1 MRKNKLF
8 AIIAVIVICAVATGV
23 LAACTNDG
31 VGIVGIEKTSS
42 SGNVDTYTVTYTDGS
57 TFTFEVTNGEDGAN
71 GANGTSV
78 SATDIYEQYKLATGD
93 NDLTY
98 EEFVDKFVDV
108 NVGEDNSQVISSVL
122 RSAAAVY
129 TEFYETQTSI
139 GFGGIQA
146 IDKAAVYTGSAVVYK
161 IDGDYTWFIT
171 NYHVVYSQNANDDNL
186 TYSLS
191 GAKDKHIARR
201 IILYLYGSEGSPA
214 SSGEQNG
221 YTSYDY
227 GSYAIECEY
236 AGGSE
241 QNDLALIKAKT
252 QDVQAINP
260 DVREVAFAESYDVGD
275 TAIVIGNTGGDGISV
290 TEGIVSVHSENIN
303 LQISSQTTTHRSMRV
318 DAAMYGGNSGGG
330 CFNVYGQL
338 IGVPH
343 AGNGEEEQGIN
354 YAIPVDT
361 VKAVADNIYYYACD
375 GNDSTGGLNALTL
388 GVTVTEENSR
398 YVYDETSGSGKITAD
413 TTVHEV
419 TDGGIMQTLGLQ
431 AGDKITN
438 ITITRGGEKIS
449 FDIERSYM
457 IAYATYAAKVG
468 DSVTVTYTRGGTSS
482 TTSAHT
488 VQAGDIKSVG

>member
-129 TEFYETQTSI
+129 TEFYETKQSSFPVGSSTS
-139 GFGGIQA
+139 G
-146 IDKAAVYTGSAVVYK
+146 AAVYTGSAVVYK

-241 QNDLALIKAKT
+241 QNDLALIS
-252 QDVQAINP
+252 Q
-260 DVREVAFAESYDVGD
+260 
-275 TAIVIGNTGGDGISV
+275 NT
-290 TEGIVSVHSENIN
+290 
-303 LQISSQTTTHRSMRV
+303 RR
-318 DAAMYGGNSGGG
+318 
-330 CFNVYGQL
+330 
-338 IGVPH
+338 
-343 AGNGEEEQGIN
+343 AGN
-354 YAIPVDT
+354 
-361 VKAVADNIYYYACD
+361 K
-375 GNDSTGGLNALTL
+375 
-388 GVTVTEENSR
+388 SR
-398 YVYDETSGSGKITAD
+398 CS
-413 TTVHEV
+413 
-419 TDGGIMQTLGLQ
+419 
-431 AGDKITN
+431 
-438 ITITRGGEKIS
+438 
-449 FDIERSYM
+449 
-457 IAYATYAAKVG
+457 
-468 DSVTVTYTRGGTSS
+468 
-482 TTSAHT
+482 
-488 VQAGDIKSVG
+488 

>member
-146 IDKAAVYTGSAVVYK
+146 IDKSAVYTGSAVVYK

-221 YTSYDY
+221 YTAYDY

-241 QNDLALIKAKT
+241 QNDLALIS
-252 QDVQAINP
+252 Q
-260 DVREVAFAESYDVGD
+260 
-275 TAIVIGNTGGDGISV
+275 NT
-290 TEGIVSVHSENIN
+290 
-303 LQISSQTTTHRSMRV
+303 RR
-318 DAAMYGGNSGGG
+318 
-330 CFNVYGQL
+330 
-338 IGVPH
+338 
-343 AGNGEEEQGIN
+343 AGN
-354 YAIPVDT
+354 
-361 VKAVADNIYYYACD
+361 K
-375 GNDSTGGLNALTL
+375 
-388 GVTVTEENSR
+388 SR
-398 YVYDETSGSGKITAD
+398 CS
-413 TTVHEV
+413 
-419 TDGGIMQTLGLQ
+419 
-431 AGDKITN
+431 
-438 ITITRGGEKIS
+438 
-449 FDIERSYM
+449 
-457 IAYATYAAKVG
+457 
-468 DSVTVTYTRGGTSS
+468 
-482 TTSAHT
+482 
-488 VQAGDIKSVG
+488 

>member
-161 IDGDYTWFIT
+161 IDGD
-171 NYHVVYSQNANDDNL
+171 
-186 TYSLS
+186 
-191 GAKDKHIARR
+191 
-201 IILYLYGSEGSPA
+201 
-214 SSGEQNG
+214 
-221 YTSYDY
+221 
-227 GSYAIECEY
+227 
-236 AGGSE
+236 
-241 QNDLALIKAKT
+241 
-252 QDVQAINP
+252 
-260 DVREVAFAESYDVGD
+260 
-275 TAIVIGNTGGDGISV
+275 
-290 TEGIVSVHSENIN
+290 
-303 LQISSQTTTHRSMRV
+303 
-318 DAAMYGGNSGGG
+318 
-330 CFNVYGQL
+330 
-338 IGVPH
+338 
-343 AGNGEEEQGIN
+343 
-354 YAIPVDT
+354 
-361 VKAVADNIYYYACD
+361 
-375 GNDSTGGLNALTL
+375 
-388 GVTVTEENSR
+388 
-398 YVYDETSGSGKITAD
+398 
-413 TTVHEV
+413 
-419 TDGGIMQTLGLQ
+419 
-431 AGDKITN
+431 
-438 ITITRGGEKIS
+438 
-449 FDIERSYM
+449 
-457 IAYATYAAKVG
+457 
-468 DSVTVTYTRGGTSS
+468 
-482 TTSAHT
+482 
-488 VQAGDIKSVG
+488 